1 MEYPA
6 RLAELLGEI
15 EAEMKR
21 LDLWEA
27 DPPPS
32 HAFRSPNPFCFDTMA
47 VTQWL
52 QWVFI
57 PRMRETL
64 AMDLPLAAAC
74 RVAPAVEV
82 YFDDVG
88 GERGELVALL
98 EEFDALMPEPATC

>member
-6 RLAELLGEI
+6 RLATLLNDI

-27 DPPPS
+27 QPPPS
-32 HAFRSPNPFCFDTMA
+32 RAFGSDAPFCFDTMA

-64 AMDLPLAAAC
+64 AMNLPLPAASQ
-74 RVAPAVEV
+74 VAPVVEL

-88 GERGELVALL
+88 GERGELVVLL
-98 EEFDALMPEPATC
+98 EAFDELMPEPVTC